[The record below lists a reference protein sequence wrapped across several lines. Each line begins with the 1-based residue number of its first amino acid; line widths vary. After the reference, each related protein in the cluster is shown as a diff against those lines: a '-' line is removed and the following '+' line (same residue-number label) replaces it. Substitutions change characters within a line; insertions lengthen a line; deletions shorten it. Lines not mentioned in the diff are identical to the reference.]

1 MTRAQLLREIKSRL
15 EQGGVAPAA
24 LEARWILAA
33 LLGEPFDPLALVA
46 PAQAERA
53 LFLAERRT
61 AGEPLQ
67 LVLGTTEF
75 LGLELELRPGVFI
88 PRPETEY
95 LVARILAY
103 WSKPPSRV
111 LDFGTGS
118 GAIALALKRAWPNSE
133 VWICD
138 RNPLAL
144 ELALANA
151 HHYDLELKVCSAQDW
166 PADLQLLVSNPP
178 YLPESYRASAPR
190 ELGYDPE
197 EALYA
202 GPEGLDVA
210 RELVTRADAALVS
223 GGGLALELDPSN
235 VRILAAEL
243 PAGFVGEVESDL
255 AGLPRYLF
263 ARKA

>member
-1 MTRAQLLREIKSRL
+1 MTRGQLLREIKSRL
-15 EQGGVAPAA
+15 EQAGVAPAA
-24 LEARWILAA
+24 LEARWILSA
-33 LLGEPFDPLALVA
+33 LLGEPFDPLAVVA

-53 LFLAERRT
+53 RFLAERR
-61 AGEPLQ
+61 AGGEPLQ

-95 LVARILAY
+95 LVARVLAR
-103 WSKPPSRV
+103 WPEPPGRV

-118 GAIALALKRAWPNSE
+118 GAIALALKRAWPTSE

-151 HHYDLELKVCSAQDW
+151 HRYGLELKVCSAQEW
-166 PADLQLLVSNPP
+166 PPNLQLLVSNPP
-178 YLPESYRASAPR
+178 YLPESYRKEAPR
-190 ELGYDPE
+190 ELLYEPE
-197 EALYA
+197 EALYS
-202 GPEGLDVA
+202 GPQGLDVA
-210 RELVTRADAALVS
+210 RELIARADSALVS

-235 VRILAAEL
+235 VRTLAAEL
-243 PAGFVGEVESDL
+243 PADFDGQVENDP